1 MPLLNLTSMTS
12 PLRTG
17 PTPPTGVQLAFD
29 ELDTPLRDTTFV
41 VVDLETTGGS
51 AENDAV
57 TEIGAV
63 KVRGGEVLG
72 EFATLVDP
80 GRDIPPAIV
89 ELTGITTA
97 MVRAAPRMEQ
107 VLPSFLEFAA
117 GSVLVAHNAG
127 FDVGFL
133 RAAAARNDTAWPRF
147 PVVCTVKLARR
158 VLGRDEAPSVR
169 LSALA
174 DLFHVSTRPTH
185 RALDDA
191 RATVDVLHA
200 LIERVGNQ
208 GVHSLTELRDY
219 IPAISAEQRAKRTLA
234 AHLPHRP
241 GVYMFRGPSDE
252 VLYVGTAVN
261 LHRRVRNYFTGSET
275 RPRMREMVALTTR
288 IDHVECT
295 HGLEAGVRELRLLA
309 AHTPP
314 YNRRSKYPTRGWW
327 INLSDDAFPRLVVGR
342 TPGVDALGP
351 FSARASAA
359 EVAATLAEVCG
370 LRTCTRRI
378 ARSGRH
384 GDRCPPEAVGG
395 CSAAPYGLQS
405 AEQYAAQVAVA
416 RDLLRGSDDTA
427 LVRLRDRITDLAGAE
442 LFENAARLRDRAA
455 DVVRA
460 LRRTQRLAALAAV
473 DELIAAKPR
482 PEGGWEFAVI
492 RSGRLASAGVAAR
505 HVPPM
510 PVVEA
515 IAAAAETVRPTAA
528 PLRGASVEEI
538 GLVAR
543 WLDED
548 GIRIVRATHGWTEP
562 ARGAGAWM
570 HWVDKAREARSNSV
584 DGVAWSDTADGA
596 PAAGVRH
603 LLG

>member
-1 MPLLNLTSMTS
+1 MPLPNLTPMTS
-12 PLRTG
+12 PLRSG
-17 PTPPTGVQLAFD
+17 PTLPAGVQLAFD

-63 KVRGGEVLG
+63 KVRGGEVIG

-107 VLPSFLEFAA
+107 VLPSFLEFVA

-133 RAAAARNDTAWPRF
+133 RAAAARSDTAWPRF

-200 LIERVGNQ
+200 LIERIGNQ

-219 IPAISAEQRAKRTLA
+219 IPAISSEQRAKRSLA

-241 GVYMFRGPSDE
+241 GVYLFRGPSGE

-275 RPRMREMVALTTR
+275 RPRLREMVALTTR
-288 IDHVECT
+288 IDHVECA

-327 INLSDDAFPRLVVGR
+327 INLSDDAFPRLVVSR

-351 FSARASAA
+351 FAARGAA
-359 EVAATLAEVCG
+359 TEVAATLAEVCG

-378 ARSGRH
+378 PRTARH

-405 AEQYAAQVAVA
+405 ADQYAAQVALT
-416 RDLLRGSDDTA
+416 RDLLRGGDDTA
-427 LVRLRDRITDLAGAE
+427 LIRLRDRITELAVTE

-455 DVVRA
+455 DTVRA

-492 RSGRLASAGVAAR
+492 RAGRLASAGIAAR

-528 PLRGASVEEI
+528 PLRGAAVEEI

-543 WLDED
+543 WLDGD
-548 GIRIVRATHGWTEP
+548 GIRIVRTTHGWAEP
-562 ARGAGAWM
+562 ARSAGAWM
-570 HWVDKAREARSNSV
+570 HWADKARDAAH
-584 DGVAWSDTADGA
+584 GAGAD
-596 PAAGVRH
+596 PAAGPASPAT
-603 LLG
+603 GTF